1 MKPALSASASQRTR
15 EKLIAAATDLITEGG
30 YGAASVAAVA
40 ERAGV
45 AGGTMYRH
53 FPSKADLFVE
63 VFRRVCDRDLAV
75 MRKTI
80 DAQSCAGTKL
90 DAAVAT
96 FATRALTLPRLAWA
110 LAAEP
115 VDAAVDAERLV
126 YRHTYRDLYAEI
138 VRAGVASGEFEP
150 QDPELSAAALV
161 GGIAE
166 ALIGPLSPFESE
178 GGDISGAVDQLVGLC
193 RRAVGLPSAR

>member
-1 MKPALSASASQRTR
+1 MSQAAPISAAARTR
-15 EKLIAAATDLITEGG
+15 KRLVDAATELITEGG
-30 YGAASVAAVA
+30 YAAASVAAVA

-53 FPSKADLFVE
+53 YPSKSALFVE
-63 VFRRVCDRDLAV
+63 VFRTVCERDMTA
-75 MRKTI
+75 MRKAI
-80 DAQSCAGTKL
+80 DAQPCAGTKL
-90 DAAVAT
+90 DAAVTT

-115 VDAAVDAERLV
+115 VDPAVDAERLV
-126 YRHTYRDLYAEI
+126 YRHTYRDLFAEI

-150 QDPELSAAALV
+150 QDPSLSAAVLV

-178 GGDISGAVDQLVGLC
+178 GADTSEAVGQLVELC
-193 RRAVGLPSAR
+193 RRAVGLPSLA